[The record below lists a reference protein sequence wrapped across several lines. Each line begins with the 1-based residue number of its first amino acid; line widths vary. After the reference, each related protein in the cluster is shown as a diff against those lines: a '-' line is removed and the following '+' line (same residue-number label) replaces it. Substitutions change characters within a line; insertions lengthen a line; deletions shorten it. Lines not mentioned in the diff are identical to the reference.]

1 MIVGEKKHFIEVADM
16 LKGYGKVLLVGCGT
30 CVKVCFAG
38 GDKEVAL
45 LASQLKIAAKRKGE
59 EIAVTEIT
67 VERQCEPEFIEEIA
81 PLADKHDVIVSMACG
96 AGVQFLAER
105 LPKSI
110 VLPAVNTTHLGV
122 LEKQGV
128 FGERCLGCGDC
139 LLGKFGAVCPVT
151 RCSKSLLNGPCGG
164 SKDGKCEVD
173 PEIPCGWQL
182 IYDRLKAIGQLDRLR
197 SYEPPKKWTPAR
209 DGGPRKTVLEEHIL

>member
-1 MIVGEKKHFIEVADM
+1 M
-16 LKGYGKVLLVGCGT
+16 LKGYGNVLLAGCGT

-45 LASQLKIAAKRKGE
+45 LASQLKIAAKRKDAD
-59 EIAVTEIT
+59 ITVTEIT

-81 PLADKHDVIVSMACG
+81 PLADGHDVIVSMACG

-105 LPKSI
+105 FPNKI

-139 LLGKFGAVCPVT
+139 LLARFGAVCPVT

-182 IYDRLKAIGQLDRLR
+182 IHDRLKAIGQLDRLR
-197 SYEPPKKWTPAR
+197 SFEPPKKWTTAR